1 MAVLPQL
8 IYRVSINSAKV
19 VVGFF
24 VEMNKLILKY
34 MGKYKGLRIAKT
46 ILKKKKKNEIVLPI
60 FQTSYEAA
68 GIKTVVQAI
77 RKGSWTRGRELSQ

>member
-24 VEMNKLILKY
+24 VERNKLIQKY

-46 ILKKKKKNEIVLPI
+46 TLQKKKKNEIVLPI
-60 FQTSYEAA
+60 FQTSYEATGVKMVILA
-68 GIKTVVQAI
+68 
-77 RKGSWTRGRELSQ
+77 

>member
-8 IYRVSINSAKV
+8 IYRVSIKSAKV

-24 VEMNKLILKY
+24 VEMNKLIQKY

-46 ILKKKKKNEIVLPI
+46 ALHKKKKNEIVLPI
-60 FQTSYEAA
+60 FQTSYEATGVKMVILA
-68 GIKTVVQAI
+68 
-77 RKGSWTRGRELSQ
+77 